1 MADFIASFDGRTY
14 QGPRF
19 RRFFGYSKDVAV
31 RLAKQIGDET
41 GATEI
46 MMEYMSSGKNV
57 GFWEKKGSRWYR
69 V

>member
-1 MADFIASFDGRTY
+1 MADFTALFGGGTY
-14 QGPRF
+14 KGPRV
-19 RRFFGYSKDVAV
+19 RRFFDYPKDVAV
-31 RLAKQIGDET
+31 RLAKQIGDEI

-46 MMEYMSSGKNV
+46 MMEYMPSGKIV

>member
-1 MADFIASFDGRTY
+1 MSDFIASFDGRSY

-19 RRFFGYSKDVAV
+19 HRYFGYSKDVAV
-31 RLAKQIGDET
+31 RLAKQRGDET

-46 MMEYMSSGKNV
+46 MMEYMSSGKIV
-57 GFWEKKGSRWYR
+57 GFWEKKGSRWYK